1 MSAAKKSTP
10 YVFGTGA
17 MRPPLPEAERPAS
30 EAAAPAA
37 KSTKAPSR
45 AGKRAITFYA
55 SDEAWAQLRTLSI
68 REPGSSTQ
76 ALMTEALND
85 LFSKRGLNRFD

>member
-1 MSAAKKSTP
+1 MSAAKKP
-10 YVFGTGA
+10 AYVFGTGA
-17 MRPPLPEAERPAS
+17 MRPPLPPAEQPVPEAVPA
-30 EAAAPAA
+30 P
-37 KSTKAPSR
+37 KSAKAPSR

-55 SDEAWAQLRTLSI
+55 SDEAWAQLRTLTI